1 MLSLYQVVLDDLSN
15 PAVTQSEVNSS
26 IEFFEKWVSR
36 VESLILNDNIM
47 DIDADANFIH
57 RTGSK
62 LVDRLKQ
69 LRR

>member
-47 DIDADANFIH
+47 DIDADANFIY

-62 LVDRLKQ
+62 LVDRLKHPS
-69 LRR
+69 